1 MEPSRCDDSFVHPL
15 HMLDFGIREKK
26 MSLLCGQNLDIWSLF
41 FYSER
46 DELMLRNEELSQELQ
61 TVIKTLED
69 EKLALEK
76 DINGRMEIENIQRQK
91 YDQLQESCDKLKEEV
106 HFIQYNFII
115 PQTV

>member
-1 MEPSRCDDSFVHPL
+1 MAKTLIYGHF
-15 HMLDFGIREKK
+15 
-26 MSLLCGQNLDIWSLF
+26 F